1 MTKTFFEWGDASAHG
16 PAGFVNNARLS
27 RKVRTPFLDHDAT
40 QADNQ
45 RIFAAVKESCE
56 RLQTDYVDVFQVGLI
71 DVEGS

>member
-27 RKVRTPFLDHDAT
+27 RKVRTLSSNT
-40 QADNQ
+40 MRADDQ

-56 RLQTDYVDVFQVGLI
+56 RLQTDYVDVFQVRPI
-71 DVEGS
+71 AIEGS